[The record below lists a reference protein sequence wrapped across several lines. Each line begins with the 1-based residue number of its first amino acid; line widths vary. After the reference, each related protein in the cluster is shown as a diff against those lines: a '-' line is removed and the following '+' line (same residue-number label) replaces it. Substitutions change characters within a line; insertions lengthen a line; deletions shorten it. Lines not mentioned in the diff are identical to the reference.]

1 MRILAIDIGAG
12 TQDILLFDSQKKVE
26 NCISLVLPT
35 PSKVF
40 AEKLKTMESHV
51 YIQGD
56 TIGGGALGRA
66 ILSHLQKGYRV
77 AMEEPAAYS
86 IRNDLDEVKALGIEV
101 GKKPEAGHFEQLE
114 IREVDLLL
122 FEEFLSNFGE
132 DLRVDVIAIA
142 VQDHGVSPKGVSDRA
157 FRFGNMERMLRRD
170 NRPETFHFL
179 EDSIP
184 DYYLRMKSAVA
195 ALKRSS
201 PVRVLAM
208 DTAFS
213 AILGC
218 LEETDGPSLVVNVGN
233 GHTIA
238 ALLAEKKVVGLYEHH
253 THELTPEKM
262 EHDLRLFVRGE
273 LDGKKVFKENGH
285 GAVTLKPLPGVFPV
299 IVTGPNRDLFRK
311 TSFKFI
317 YAAPA
322 GNTMMTGPMG
332 LVRAAQ
338 YRFGQVASS
347 PLKKSLP
354 LPSRER
360 KSR

>member
-1 MRILAIDIGAG
+1 
-12 TQDILLFDSQKKVE
+12 
-26 NCISLVLPT
+26 
-35 PSKVF
+35 
-40 AEKLKTMESHV
+40 
-51 YIQGD
+51 
-56 TIGGGALGRA
+56 
-66 ILSHLQKGYRV
+66 
-77 AMEEPAAYS
+77 
-86 IRNDLDEVKALGIEV
+86 
-101 GKKPEAGHFEQLE
+101 LE
-114 IREVDLLL
+114 IREVDLNL
-122 FEEFLSNFGE
+122 FENFFSNFGE
-132 DLRVDVIAIA
+132 GIKVDIIAIA

-157 FRFGNMERMLRRD
+157 FRFENMERMLRKD

-184 DYYLRMKSAVA
+184 DHYLRMKSAVA
-195 ALKRSS
+195 AVKRFSS
-201 PVRVLAM
+201 VRVLVM

-218 LEETDGPSLVVNVGN
+218 LEETSGPSLVVNVGN

-238 ALLAEKKVVGLYEHH
+238 ALLIEKRIEGLYEQH

-273 LDGKKVFKENGH
+273 LEGKKVFKENGH

-311 TSFKFI
+311 TSLKFI
-317 YAAPA
+317 YAAPG

-338 YRFGQVASS
+338 YRFGKMADSI
-347 PLKKSLP
+347 
-354 LPSRER
+354 
-360 KSR
+360 

>member
-12 TQDILLFDSQKKVE
+12 TQDVLLFDPRQKTE
-26 NCISLVLPT
+26 NCTSLVLPT
-35 PSKVF
+35 PSKFF
-40 AEKLKTMESHV
+40 AEKLKRIEGHV
-51 YIQGD
+51 YIHGD
-56 TIGGGALGRA
+56 TIGGGSLGRA
-66 ILSHLQKGYRV
+66 ILRHLQKGYRV
-77 AMEEPAAYS
+77 VMEEPAAYS
-86 IRNDLDEVKALGIEV
+86 IRNDLDEVKSMGIEV
-101 GKKPEAGHFEQLE
+101 GKKPEADHFQELE
-114 IREVDLLL
+114 IREVDMGV
-122 FEEFLSNFGE
+122 FEKFLSNFGE
-132 DLRVDVIAIA
+132 GLQVDVIAIA

-157 FRFGNMERMLRRD
+157 FRFENMERMLRRD

-195 ALKRSS
+195 AVKRFS
-201 PVRVLAM
+201 PVRVLVM

-218 LEETDGPSLVVNVGN
+218 LEETSGPSLIVNVGN

-238 ALLAEKKVVGLYEHH
+238 ALTHEKRIEGLYEHH

-273 LDGKKVFKENGH
+273 LEGKKVFKENGH
-285 GAVTLKPLPGVFPV
+285 GAVTLKPLPGVFQV

-311 TSFKFI
+311 TSFKFT

-332 LVRAAQ
+332 LIRAAQ
-338 YRFGQVASS
+338 YRFGKAADS
-347 PLKKSLP
+347 K
-354 LPSRER
+354 
-360 KSR
+360 

>member
-12 TQDILLFDSQKKVE
+12 TQDILLFDPRQRTE
-26 NCISLVLPT
+26 NCTSLVLPT
-35 PSKVF
+35 PSKFF
-40 AEKLKTMESHV
+40 AEKLKTIEGHV
-51 YIQGD
+51 YIHGD
-56 TIGGGALGRA
+56 TIGGGSLGRA
-66 ILSHLQKGYRV
+66 IVHHLQKGYRV
-77 AMEEPAAYS
+77 VMEESAAYS
-86 IRNDLDEVKALGIEV
+86 IRNDLDEVKSMGIEV
-101 GKKPEAGHFEQLE
+101 GKKPETNHFQELE

-122 FEEFLSNFGE
+122 FEKFFSNFGE
-132 DLRVDVIAIA
+132 GIKVDVIAIA

-157 FRFGNMERMLRRD
+157 FRFENMERMLRKD

-184 DYYLRMKSAVA
+184 DHYLRMKSAVA
-195 ALKRSS
+195 AVKRFSS
-201 PVRVLAM
+201 VRVLVM

-218 LEETDGPSLVVNVGN
+218 LEETSGPSLIVNVGN

-238 ALLAEKKVVGLYEHH
+238 ALLIEKRIEGLYEQH

-273 LDGKKVFKENGH
+273 LEGKKVFEENGH
-285 GAVTLKPLPGVFPV
+285 GAITLKPLPGVFPV

-311 TSFKFI
+311 TSLKFI
-317 YAAPA
+317 YAAPG

-338 YRFGQVASS
+338 YRFGKMADSI
-347 PLKKSLP
+347 
-354 LPSRER
+354 
-360 KSR
+360 